1 MSALGIGVQ
10 LTIFGMGLVFLLLAI
25 MALLIKLLLRSDSM
39 QPEPS
44 EAEEEEKIAPAPL
57 AAGLD
62 ADSMAAI
69 IIAVTRHCTVCRKE
83 AAPVMR
89 QHQPGTLPSRWV
101 SVGRSLQ
108 NVSWQPGR
116 RR

>member
-25 MALLIKLLLRSDSM
+25 MAALIKLLLKSDSM
-39 QPEPS
+39 EPQS
-44 EAEEEEKIAPAPL
+44 AVIEEAEEISAHKAEGFDADAL
-57 AAGLD
+57 AA
-62 ADSMAAI
+62 I
-69 IIAVTRHCTVCRKE
+69 TIAVTRHCTVCRKE

-101 SVGRSLQ
+101 SGGRTLQ

-116 RR
+116 RK